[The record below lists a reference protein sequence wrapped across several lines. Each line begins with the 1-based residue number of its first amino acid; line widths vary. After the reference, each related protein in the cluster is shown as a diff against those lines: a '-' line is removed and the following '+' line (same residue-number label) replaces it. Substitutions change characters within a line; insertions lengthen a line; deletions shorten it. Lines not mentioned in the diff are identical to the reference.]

1 MAIHHTLHARGV
13 YPRELFEARSFYGAR
28 VQRCRHP
35 DLTSYVDDAVS
46 ALRGPIARGDVQRV
60 VLVIKDGDSGGAGA
74 PMERHVFDFVLHPS
88 FLADKPTKEDVDA
101 LVRCFAGCVTKIAY
115 LDATV
120 PPLPSGAIAGC
131 TFEIVAYAKRPGVS
145 DDLGADAW
153 SEQRVESLGDG
164 DGAEGTEP
172 ATASEGDGAERR
184 MEFPRRAE
192 RETFPV
198 KSTTTNLVNLDV
210 YVERR
215 KT

>member
-1 MAIHHTLHARGV
+1 M
-13 YPRELFEARSFYGAR
+13 
-28 VQRCRHP
+28 
-35 DLTSYVDDAVS
+35 
-46 ALRGPIARGDVQRV
+46 QRV

-74 PMERHVFDFVLHPS
+74 PLERHVFDFVLHPS
-88 FLADKPTKEDVDA
+88 FLAEKPTKEDVDA

-153 SEQRVESLGDG
+153 SEQRVESLGRG
-164 DGAEGTEP
+164 DGAEGTAP
-172 ATASEGDGAERR
+172 TPSEGDGAERP

-215 KT
+215 KG